1 VGRTQLGD
9 GSRQEGLSG
18 AVWLLWNVSCLS
30 GKIVSGGQTGVD
42 RAALDAA
49 LAASF
54 PCGGWCPAGRKAED
68 GVIPDKYPV
77 VEWPGSGY
85 RPRTLKNVRDS
96 DGTLILY
103 TRVLSTG
110 TKFTRNLCVREK
122 RPILALDAS
131 EVAVERA
138 VSAVLQFIA
147 EHSIAV
153 MNVAGPRVSGW
164 PEGYRYALEVVGGVI
179 AGRAADL

>member
-1 VGRTQLGD
+1 MRNRSLSKKQLSPPTLGRVMSL
-9 GSRQEGLSG
+9 E
-18 AVWLLWNVSCLS
+18 
-30 GKIVSGGQTGVD
+30 KIVSGGQTGVD

-68 GVIPDKYPV
+68 GVIPEKHPV
-77 VEWPGSGY
+77 VVWPGSGY

-96 DGTLILY
+96 DGTLILF
-103 TRVLSTG
+103 TRLLSTG
-110 TKFTRNLCVREK
+110 TKLTRDLCVREK
-122 RPILALDAS
+122 KPFLLLDAS
-131 EVAVERA
+131 QVTVERA

-164 PEGYRYALEVVGGVI
+164 PEGYRFAFEVVGVCL
-179 AGRAADL
+179 RALPSRIGDRSHS